1 MAFVTQLDRLIGR
14 VLLVPAPREP
24 PPASRNPP

>member
-14 VLLVPAPREP
+14 VLLVPAPSWNCP
-24 PPASRNPP
+24 GLAP